1 MERDGFVFYKSFM
14 DAIELIPTTE
24 AKLEAYQAVCTY
36 GLHGEEMDLLPGT
49 PATYI
54 LMMAKAQINA
64 NNKRFADGSKGGA
77 PKGNQNAR
85 KQPKQPVVDFETT
98 TGYEENNQR
107 LIDKQ
112 PKEKEKEKVKDKDKD
127 NVKENGKEKVKEETP
142 TTPTPTSL
150 DSDPEIPFRYGE
162 SQNVILTDMEH
173 KRLVEKYGTRATDD
187 YIDRLSVY
195 MDTTGKQYQGKH
207 FSVIQ
212 QWMRKDNVP
221 QITAPLSPSSDL
233 YARALKIMEDHSA
246 CGAG

>member
-24 AKLEAYQAVCTY
+24 AKLEAYQAVCSY
-36 GLHGEEMDLLPGT
+36 GLHGEELDLLPGS

-64 NNKRFADGSKGGA
+64 NNKRFLDGSKGGR
-77 PKGNQNAR
+77 PK
-85 KQPKQPVVDFETT
+85 KPVVTNTETSGFEDK
-98 TGYEENNQR
+98 NHR
-107 LIDKQ
+107 LQGEK
-112 PKEKEKEKVKDKDKD
+112 PKEKEKEKVKDKD

-142 TTPTPTSL
+142 TTPTPNTL
-150 DSDPEIPFRYGE
+150 DKDPEIPFRYGE

-221 QITAPLSPSSDL
+221 QVTAPLSPSSDL
-233 YARALKIMEDHSA
+233 YARALKMMEDHSA
-246 CGAG
+246 